1 MASRKMR
8 YNWKARQTN
17 TTKKTTRHKDLVD
30 QKRMEHINT
39 ANVDDTNYFTI
50 IPLTTNTGI
59 ESGEKRDHFKHHK
72 MSSRQKKKL
81 LKILETKER
90 KAKVS
95 YFSPN
100 YDIIR

>member
-17 TTKKTTRHKDLVD
+17 TTKKTTRHKD
-30 QKRMEHINT
+30 QKRTKHMNT
-39 ANVDDTNYFTI
+39 TNVDDTNYFTI
-50 IPLTTNTGI
+50 PNTGI
-59 ESGEKRDHFKHHK
+59 ESGENKDHFKYHK
-72 MSSRQKKKL
+72 LSSRRKKKL

-95 YFSPN
+95 YFLPN
-100 YDIIR
+100 HDIMRCDDCI